1 MKKQKT
7 NRQVLNQAIKELDD
21 MDIVIL
27 RERILAVCEQ
37 VIENKEEITES
48 MKYGF
53 MSPRLF
59 IGACER
65 IFKKVDFEQ
74 QAYKILKHI
83 FNHKKKDNLT

>member
-37 VIENKEEITES
+37 VMENKEEVTES
-48 MKYGF
+48 MKDGF
-53 MSPRLF
+53 MSPKLF

-65 IFKKVDFEQ
+65 IFKKVDFKQ
-74 QAYKILKHI
+74 
-83 FNHKKKDNLT
+83 

>member
-27 RERILAVCEQ
+27 RERILALCEQ
-37 VIENKEEITES
+37 VIDNKAEITES
-48 MKYGF
+48 MKDGF
-53 MSPRLF
+53 MSPGLF

-74 QAYKILKHI
+74 
-83 FNHKKKDNLT
+83 